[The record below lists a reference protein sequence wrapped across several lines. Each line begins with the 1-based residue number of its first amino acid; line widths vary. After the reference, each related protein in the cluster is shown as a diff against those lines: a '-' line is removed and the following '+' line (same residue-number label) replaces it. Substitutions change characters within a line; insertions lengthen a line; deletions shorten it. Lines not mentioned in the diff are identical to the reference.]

1 MWNNTIEES
10 LSALKTS
17 ERGLSHA
24 EAARRLEKD
33 GKNEIG
39 QDKSVPAWRIL
50 LRQFTS
56 PLVLILVGASVISG
70 VLGETT
76 ETAIILGVVAVSGS
90 LASVQEY
97 RSERAVRLLRKKL
110 TRRALV
116 LREGK
121 STSID
126 ATQLVIGD
134 IVEIDLG
141 TVISADLRLIS
152 IEDLE
157 IDESPLTGE
166 SVPVPKITDPI
177 SGERLPP
184 QEQTNIAF
192 AGTHVVQG
200 SGMGV
205 VIATGARTELGRTAT
220 LLAEAPEE
228 TEFQKGIRQF
238 GNFLLKVTLG
248 LTIIVAAFLGFVHGT
263 WSESLLFALALAV
276 GVSPELLPVVVTVNL
291 TRGALHMSKKHVLV
305 KRLISIEDLGNA
317 DVFCTDKTGTLTVGT
332 PRVRGSVDPDG
343 EPNPRALS
351 LALNCIE
358 TTRRG
363 RATSALDEA
372 ILEAQRGG
380 ASSAYPTSDLVDLI
394 SFDFSRRRMSCVVQ
408 PANESRRLIVKGA
421 VSEVIAQCTTREG
434 AKGVTPLQEADR
446 KKLIAYADSLH
457 DNGARLLA
465 VAERVIEKK
474 STYLPTDEKNLCL
487 VGFVVISDA
496 PKQTAKAALKS
507 LKELNVRIVILTG
520 DNERVTSFVA
530 SQLNFDVTGIYTG
543 EQVEQ
548 MDDHQLRD
556 AVEVANIF
564 AKITPAHKLRI
575 IQALKKRGHTVGYMG
590 DGVNDAPALHAADV
604 GISFDDAID
613 VAKEA
618 ASVIL
623 LKKNLSVLAEGIREG
638 RRTFANMR
646 TYIYS
651 TISSNFGNMLSVAGA
666 SLLLPFIPLLPA
678 QILLLNLLGDIPM
691 LAISTDRVSTE
702 DISKPRKWD
711 IRQISNFMFFFGTIS
726 SLADYATFGV
736 LLFVAHANIP
746 LFRSGW
752 FIESLLSEVMV
763 IFLLR
768 TQKLSFANRPSLP
781 LIIASGISI
790 TTTIIITQTSLGKA
804 LEFMPVATPIIATII
819 LIIIGY
825 AGLTL
830 LGKVGYAK
838 LWDKEK
844 QLTP

>member
-1 MWNNTIEES
+1 MWNNTIEET
-10 LSALKTS
+10 LTALKTT

-24 EAARRLEKD
+24 EAARRLILE

-39 QDKSVPAWRIL
+39 KEKNIPGWKIL
-50 LRQFTS
+50 FRQFTS
-56 PLVLILVGASVISG
+56 PLVCILVGASVISG
-70 VLGETT
+70 VLGDAT
-76 ETAIILGVVAVSGS
+76 ETIIILGVVAASGS
-90 LASVQEY
+90 LAFLQEY

-116 LREGK
+116 IREGK
-121 STSID
+121 SATTD
-126 ATQLVIGD
+126 ATLLVPGD
-134 IVEIDLG
+134 IVEVDLG
-141 TVISADLRLIS
+141 TVIAADLRLVS
-152 IEDLE
+152 VEDLE

-166 SVPVPKITDPI
+166 SVPVPKITDAI
-177 SGERLPP
+177 YGDRLPP
-184 QEQTNIAF
+184 QEQTNTAF

-200 SGMGV
+200 SGIGV
-205 VIATGARTELGRTAT
+205 VINTGSNTELGKTASLINET
-220 LLAEAPEE
+220 PEE
-228 TEFQKGIRQF
+228 TDFQKGIRQF

-248 LTIIVAAFLGFVHGT
+248 LTLIVATFLGLIHGT

-276 GVSPELLPVVVTVNL
+276 GVSPELLPVIVTVNL
-291 TRGALHMSKKHVLV
+291 SRGALHMSKKHVLV

-332 PRVRGSVDPDG
+332 PRVRGSVNPDG
-343 EPNPRALS
+343 IPNDRPLA

-358 TTRRG
+358 VSKRG
-363 RATSALDEA
+363 KATSALDEA
-372 ILEAQRGG
+372 ILDAGHGG
-380 ASSAYPTSDLVDLI
+380 AKAAYPKSDIIDLI

-408 PANESRRLIVKGA
+408 PSNESRRLIVKGA
-421 VSEVIAQCTTREG
+421 VSEVIAQCTTRESEN
-434 AKGVTPLQEADR
+434 GVTELHEKDR

-465 VAERVIEKK
+465 VAERIIEKK
-474 STYLPTDEKNLCL
+474 SSYVTTDEKELCL
-487 VGFVVISDA
+487 VGFVLISDA
-496 PKQTAKAALKS
+496 PKQTAKAALKT

-520 DNERVTSFVA
+520 DNERVTAFVA
-530 SQLNFDVTGIYTG
+530 SQLNFAVTGVYTG
-543 EQVEQ
+543 EQVEK
-548 MDDHQLRD
+548 MSDPQLRD
-556 AVEVANIF
+556 AVENANIF

-575 IQALKKRGHTVGYMG
+575 IQALKKCGHTVGYMG

-623 LKKNLSVLAEGIREG
+623 LKKNLSVLADGIREG

-678 QILLLNLLGDIPM
+678 QILLLNLLSDVPM
-691 LAISTDRVSTE
+691 LAISGDRTPE
-702 DISKPRKWD
+702 EEILQPKKWD
-711 IRQISNFMFFFGTIS
+711 IRKISSVMFFYGAIS
-726 SLADYATFGV
+726 SFADYITFGI

-746 LFRSGW
+746 LFRTGW
-752 FIESLLSEVMV
+752 FIESMLTEIVI

-768 TQKLSFANRPSLP
+768 TRRISIANRPGIP
-781 LIIASGISI
+781 LIISSVLSMII
-790 TTTIIITQTSLGKA
+790 TLIITQTRIGKSF
-804 LEFMPVATPIIATII
+804 EFIPVATPLI
-819 LIIIGY
+819 LIILLIVAGY

-830 LGKVGYAK
+830 LGKIGYAK
-838 LWDKEK
+838 LLEKEK
-844 QLTP
+844 HST